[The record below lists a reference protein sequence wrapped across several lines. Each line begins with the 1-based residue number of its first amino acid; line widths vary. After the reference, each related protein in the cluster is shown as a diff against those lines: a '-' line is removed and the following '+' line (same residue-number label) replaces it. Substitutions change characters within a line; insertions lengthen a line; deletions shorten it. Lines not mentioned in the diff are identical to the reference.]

1 MRNLSPPGPTAP
13 KGFFGLPAKVR
24 QRIYESVLIL
34 AHPIYLFQ
42 GQGSQV
48 EVFAPEKPRKWLAL
62 FQTSRQMHKEASAV
76 LYGSNIF
83 NLVDT
88 TEKQPDLLHSF
99 LKSIGSLN
107 SGALKHVCIQFP
119 GVEKAQDRPRRCKLA
134 EENPSGSSLLQQE
147 CTSLKLKT
155 LEVFLHNQKTS
166 GLTQLIEDDPT
177 SATEALSQIDTQLNA
192 ISSLVNIIVRV
203 YDKNLNPLLE
213 PAMKRLGWTVLHG
226 DEMTH
231 G

>member
-1 MRNLSPPGPTAP
+1 MGTLSPPGPTAP
-13 KGFFGLPAKVR
+13 KGFFDLPAKVR
-24 QRIYESVLIL
+24 QRIYESVLIV

-48 EVFAPEKPRKWLAL
+48 EAFAPEKPRKWLAL
-62 FQTSRQMHKEASAV
+62 FQTNRQMHKEASAV
-76 LYGSNIF
+76 LYSSNIF

-107 SGALKHVCIQFP
+107 SGALKHLCIKFP
-119 GVEKAQDRPRRCKLA
+119 GVEKAQNRAQRCKLT
-134 EENPSGSSLLQQE
+134 EESLSSLSLLKQE
-147 CTSLKLKT
+147 CTCLKT
-155 LEVFLHNQKTS
+155 LEVFLHKQKAS

-177 SATEALSQIDTQLNA
+177 LATEALSQIDAQLKE

-203 YDKNLNPLLE
+203 YDKNLNPSLE
-213 PAMKRLGWTVLHG
+213 PSMKELGWTVLRG
-226 DEMTH
+226 DEMAH